1 MALIFCT
8 ECGQQISDKAAACP
22 RCGSPGST
30 SSNPIRDSVI
40 QLEKAL
46 FDEVQKFSARIRE
59 LASFARRPSPPSA
72 PPSPDIPDQIR
83 KLAKLKDDG
92 IISSGRIPACRFRD
106 RYHALRDAVRLLRAG
121 GRHRCGSARNRYPHR
136 HLCSVG
142 AIQGAFAFSRSS

>member
-1 MALIFCT
+1 MALISCT

-22 RCGSPGST
+22 RCGSPAST

-46 FDEVQKFSARIRE
+46 FDGVQKFSAQIRE
-59 LASFARRPSPPSA
+59 LASSARRPSAPS

-92 IISSGRIPACRFRD
+92 IISSEEFEAKKTE
-106 RYHALRDAVRLLRAG
+106 LLRK
-121 GRHRCGSARNRYPHR
+121 
-136 HLCSVG
+136 L
-142 AIQGAFAFSRSS
+142 